1 MLMVML
7 MLMLMLMVVMINGGG
22 CNTDGDG
29 KAHDKKYGKNDFY
42 KNNRSYLFI
51 VSTQERGS

>member
-1 MLMVML
+1 MVML